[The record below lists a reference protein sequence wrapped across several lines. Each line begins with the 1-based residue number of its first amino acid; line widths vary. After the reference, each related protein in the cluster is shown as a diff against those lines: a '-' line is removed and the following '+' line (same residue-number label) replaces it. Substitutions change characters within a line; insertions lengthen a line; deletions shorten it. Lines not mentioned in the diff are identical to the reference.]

1 MKPAKPFSVNSV
13 PSVATRFLAVC
24 ALFAASGALAQ
35 NFPTKPIR
43 VIVPFAPGGPADIQ
57 GRLIGPKLTE
67 ALGQP
72 IVIENRAGG
81 NTLIGTEVTARA
93 DPDGHTIEIISAS
106 FAINTSLYAK
116 LPYDSVRDFAPITQL
131 TSGPAI
137 VVVHPSLPARSIQEL
152 IALARS
158 RPGQIVYGSAGLPS
172 QLAVE
177 LFKVMTGTD
186 LLHVPYKGQ
195 GPAMIDLVAG
205 HVSVSFPTIL
215 GALAHYKAGR
225 LRALAT
231 TGSKRAAAAPEL
243 PTVMEAGLPG
253 YEAANWFGTVA
264 PGKTPP
270 AIVAR
275 LSQEIGRALH
285 MADVRERLLTQG
297 MEPVSNT
304 PEQFSAYIRSE
315 MTKWA
320 KVVKASGAKAE

>member
-1 MKPAKPFSVNSV
+1 MIRDSWVVIRPGLLLA
-13 PSVATRFLAVC
+13 ALAV
-24 ALFAASGALAQ
+24 ASAAQAQ
-35 NFPTKPIR
+35 TYPTKPIR

-67 ALGQP
+67 AWGQP

-93 DPDGHTIEIISAS
+93 DPDGHTVELISAS

-116 LPYDSVRDFAPITQL
+116 LPYDSVRDFAPVTQL

-137 VVVHPSLPARSIQEL
+137 VVVHPSLPAKNIKEL
-152 IALARS
+152 IQLARS

-177 LFKVMTGTD
+177 LFKVLTGTD

-231 TGSKRAAAAPEL
+231 TGAKRAAAAPEL
-243 PTVMEAGLPG
+243 PTVTEAGVPG
-253 YEAANWFGTVA
+253 YEAANWFGITA

-270 AIVAR
+270 AIVSK
-275 LSQEIGRALH
+275 LSQEIGRALA
-285 MADVRERLLTQG
+285 MPDVRERLLTQG

-304 PEQFSAYIRSE
+304 PEVFSAYIRSE

-320 KVVKASGAKAE
+320 KVVKASGARAE

>member
-1 MKPAKPFSVNSV
+1 MNRS
-13 PSVATRFLAVC
+13 
-24 ALFAASGALAQ
+24 ALFPLFCVTAILAAPAAAQ
-35 NFPTKPIR
+35 TYPTKPIR
-43 VIVPFAPGGPADIQ
+43 VIVPFAPGGPAVIQ

-67 ALGQP
+67 AWGQP

-81 NTLIGTEVTARA
+81 NTLIGTEATARS

-137 VVVHPSLPARSIQEL
+137 VVVHPSLPARSIEEL
-152 IALARS
+152 ISLARS

-177 LFKVMTGTD
+177 LFKVVTGTD

-231 TGSKRAAAAPEL
+231 TGAKRAAAAPEL
-243 PTVMEAGLPG
+243 PTVMEAGVPG

-304 PEQFSAYIRSE
+304 PEQFSAYVRSE

-320 KVVKASGAKAE
+320 KVVKASGARAE

>member
-1 MKPAKPFSVNSV
+1 VSRSALLL
-13 PSVATRFLAVC
+13 VA
-24 ALFAASGALAQ
+24 ALFATPAVAQ
-35 NFPTKPIR
+35 TYPTKPIR

-57 GRLIGPKLTE
+57 GRLIGSKLTE
-67 ALGQP
+67 AWGQP

-81 NTLIGTEVTARA
+81 NTLIGTEITARA
-93 DPDGHTIEIISAS
+93 EPDGHTIEIISAS

-116 LPYDSVRDFAPITQL
+116 LPYDAVRDFAPITQL

-137 VVVHPSLPARSIQEL
+137 VVVHPSLPAKSVKEL
-152 IALARS
+152 IQLARS

-186 LLHVPYKGQ
+186 MLHVPYKGQ
-195 GPAMIDLVAG
+195 GPAMIDLLAG
-205 HVSVSFPTIL
+205 HVQVSFPTIL
-215 GALAHYKAGR
+215 GALAHYKSGR
-225 LRALAT
+225 LRGLAT

-243 PTVMEAGLPG
+243 PTVIEAGVPG
-253 YEAANWFGTVA
+253 YVAANWFGTVA

-270 AIVAR
+270 AVVAR

-285 MADVRERLLTQG
+285 MPDVRERLLTQG

-304 PEQFSAYIRSE
+304 PEEFSTYVRAE
-315 MTKWA
+315 MKKWA
-320 KVVKASGAKAE
+320 KVVQASGAKAE

>member
-1 MKPAKPFSVNSV
+1 
-13 PSVATRFLAVC
+13 
-24 ALFAASGALAQ
+24 
-35 NFPTKPIR
+35 
-43 VIVPFAPGGPADIQ
+43 
-57 GRLIGPKLTE
+57 
-67 ALGQP
+67 
-72 IVIENRAGG
+72 VIENRAGG
-81 NTLIGTEVTARA
+81 NTLIGTEITAKA

-106 FAINTSLYAK
+106 FAINLSLYAK
-116 LPYDSVRDFAPITQL
+116 LPYDSVRDFAPITQI

-137 VVVHPSLPARSIQEL
+137 VVVHPSLPAHSVKEL
-152 IALARS
+152 IALARAK
-158 RPGQIVYGSAGLPS
+158 PGQLVYGSAGLPS

-195 GPAMIDLVAG
+195 GPAMIDLIAG
-205 HVSVSFPTIL
+205 HVQVSFPTIL

-225 LRALAT
+225 LRGLAT
-231 TGSKRAAAAPEL
+231 TGAKRAVAAPEL
-243 PTVMEAGLPG
+243 PTMIEAGVPG
-253 YEAANWFGTVA
+253 YEAANWFGTIA

-285 MADVRERLLTQG
+285 MADVKDRLLTQG

-304 PEQFSAYIRSE
+304 PEVFSAYIKSE